1 MTVFRYDVYSMVL
14 MAAFIS
20 LLGFILE
27 NLWLAVR
34 KGYIDNRNMSLP
46 FLLGYGVLVSGIY
59 YTIGTPEDMR
69 ITLPANVSL
78 TARYILYF
86 LSAAVVVSIGEIAL
100 GTAVEHIFGFEY
112 WNYESLPMH
121 ITKYTSVPT
130 SMGFSIVIT
139 FFMGKCFEPI
149 MTVIASFDPHDVRG
163 TAAVLSIALTVD
175 FFGSFIKMYR
185 TRSLNE
191 KWRIDVPK
199 VYAAAQRLKYK
210 YK

>member
-69 ITLPANVSL
+69 
-78 TARYILYF
+78 
-86 LSAAVVVSIGEIAL
+86 
-100 GTAVEHIFGFEY
+100 
-112 WNYESLPMH
+112 
-121 ITKYTSVPT
+121 
-130 SMGFSIVIT
+130 T
-139 FFMGKCFEPI
+139 F
-149 MTVIASFDPHDVRG
+149 H
-163 TAAVLSIALTVD
+163 
-175 FFGSFIKMYR
+175 
-185 TRSLNE
+185 
-191 KWRIDVPK
+191 
-199 VYAAAQRLKYK
+199 
-210 YK
+210 

>member
-1 MTVFRYDVYSMVL
+1 MTVFKYDIYSMLL

-27 NLWLAVR
+27 NIWLAVR

-46 FLLGYGVLVSGIY
+46 FLAGYGVLVSGIY
-59 YTIGTPEDMR
+59 YTIGTPEEMR
-69 ITLPANVSL
+69 ITLPPNVSL

-86 LSAAVVVSIGEIAL
+86 ISAAAVVSIGEIAL
-100 GTAVEHIFGFEY
+100 GTAVEHLFGFEY

-121 ITKYTSVPT
+121 ITKYTSIPT
-130 SMGFSIVIT
+130 SMGFAVVIT
-139 FFMGKCFEPI
+139 FFMGKCFSPI
-149 MTVIASFDPHDVRG
+149 MTVIASFEPHDVHG
-163 TAAVLSIALTVD
+163 TAVMLTFALAAD
-175 FFGSFIKMYR
+175 FFSSFRKMYR

-191 KWRIDVPK
+191 RWHVDVPR